1 MGGDSQN
8 SRKRTYRQ
16 ANSDQVEPGSQL
28 TEVITFGPN
37 DPIPAASSNHET
49 LVIEVLTNN
58 YIVKNVYVNLEN
70 SVDIMY
76 YRTFESLKLTRDQLT
91 SVRTPLVG
99 FGGHVVHSEGIIT
112 LMVTIGCH
120 PHCHTITVNFA
131 VVKVDSPYNLLIG
144 RPMLN
149 ALWAVYSTYHL
160 SFKFLTPAGMAEIG
174 KPARLEIGDEV
185 KEVILDALKSDQ
197 AIRIEMNLLVHLKEE
212 MINLLKEHWD
222 VFTWIADEIVGVLP
236 ELMLHRLNV
245 DLRARSVKQKKRH
258 FGPERNKA
266 ISSEVDKLLLAKM
279 IKEIQYPT

>member
-1 MGGDSQN
+1 MGHEDTLNMKSTRFKSKRVPPTGAEPSIAAQPENTSEDQGCQWTQPANEETLARMAEFVAENPVGIINTIEGGPTGGDSQN

-16 ANSDQVEPGSQL
+16 ANSDQVEPGSLL

-76 YRTFESLKLTRDQLT
+76 YRTFKSLKLTRDQLT

-99 FGGHVVHSEGIIT
+99 FGGHVVHSEGMIT

-120 PHCHTITVNFA
+120 LHCHTITVNFA

-160 SFKFLTPAGMAEIG
+160 SFKFLTPAGMAE
-174 KPARLEIGDEV
+174 V
-185 KEVILDALKSDQ
+185 SSDVCVVQECYIATLQ
-197 AIRIEMNLLVHLKEE
+197 AATSSSIEPK
-212 MINLLKEHWD
+212 
-222 VFTWIADEIVGVLP
+222 
-236 ELMLHRLNV
+236 
-245 DLRARSVKQKKRH
+245 
-258 FGPERNKA
+258 
-266 ISSEVDKLLLAKM
+266 
-279 IKEIQYPT
+279 